1 MFTDAVR
8 GCDVLSDDD
17 LEYALG
23 FQSHARKTTGRSYP
37 VDRILLKF
45 GYLEEIQIHALYKA
59 IRYFRWR
66 KEDKFFLKIA
76 IQSKLLS
83 ERRALAC
90 LQEQKELYKE
100 QDELM
105 RVNEI
110 ARRRVYLTEKQ
121 ERAVIDAMQKCK
133 GTTITLTEITLDKA
147 ESAPKL
153 PPKKRNRA
161 EKPSPKAKTSPKTK
175 ASPRS
180 KESISASSSSS
191 KSSSAKRRRSKVDP
205 FDDPKSDLGL
215 PSMEDS
221 DDDFLAMDDSQEG
234 LDPLSDSGESF
245 APLESA
251 EEDSPFRAFE
261 SAEDDDFQALD
272 SSEDDHFQ
280 AADSGEDDHFQ
291 PLDSDEDDSFDPLES
306 SDDGDFEPR
315 STKKDFDAFRTENE
329 MDAIL
334 PLHEADHVDN
344 LGKSARKKGS
354 KKKSPK
360 GKKRRDPF
368 AESQSKNMKVLSD
381 DELDALWEEADLD
394 ALDLDS
400 DNRNVA
406 PSPLL
411 DSDDELDYS
420 SSDDLF

>member
-1 MFTDAVR
+1 MNRKRLDRMFTEAVR
-8 GCDVLSDDD
+8 GCDVLSKDD

-23 FQSHARKTTGRSYP
+23 FQNHARKTTGRRYP
-37 VDRILLKF
+37 IDRILLKF
-45 GYLEEIQIHALYKA
+45 GYLEEVQIHALYKA

-76 IQSKLLS
+76 IQSNLLS
-83 ERRALAC
+83 ERRAGLC

-100 QDELM
+100 REELM

-121 ERAVIDAMQKCK
+121 ERAVIDAIKKIK
-133 GTTITLTEITLDKA
+133 GTTITATEITLDKA

-153 PPKKRNRA
+153 TQRKRSKT
-161 EKPSPKAKTSPKTK
+161 EKPKPKPKSKPKA
-175 ASPRS
+175 ALDLL
-180 KESISASSSSS
+180 KESSASSASSR
-191 KSSSAKRRRSKVDP
+191 SSGSAVKRRRAKVDP
-205 FDDPKSDLGL
+205 FDDQLSEPGTL
-215 PSMEDS
+215 PPIEDS
-221 DDDFLAMDDSQEG
+221 DDDFLPMDDSRESVAG
-234 LDPLSDSGESF
+234 LSDSGDSF
-245 APLESA
+245 APL
-251 EEDSPFRAFE
+251 D
-261 SAEDDDFQALD
+261 SAEDDSPFQAFESD
-272 SSEDDHFQ
+272 EDDHFQ
-280 AADSGEDDHFQ
+280 PLDSAEEDHFQ

-306 SDDGDFEPR
+306 SDDGSFQPR

-329 MDAIL
+329 MESIL
-334 PLHEADHVDN
+334 PLHEDDHLDN
-344 LGKSARKKGS
+344 LAKSARKKGGK
-354 KKKSPK
+354 KKKSGK

>member
-8 GCDVLSDDD
+8 GCDVLSNDD

-23 FQSHARKTTGRSYP
+23 FQNHARKTTGRSYP
-37 VDRILLKF
+37 IDRILLKF
-45 GYLEEIQIHALYKA
+45 GYLEEVQIHALYKA

-76 IQSKLLS
+76 IQSNLLS
-83 ERRALAC
+83 ERRANLC
-90 LQEQKELYKE
+90 LQEQKELYKDRE
-100 QDELM
+100 ELM

-121 ERAVIDAMQKCK
+121 ERAVIDAIKKIK
-133 GTTITLTEITLDKA
+133 GTTITATEITLDKA

-153 PPKKRNRA
+153 TPRKRSKT
-161 EKPSPKAKTSPKTK
+161 EKAKPKA
-175 ASPRS
+175 ASPLM
-180 KESISASSSSS
+180 KESSSSS
-191 KSSSAKRRRSKVDP
+191 RGSQSSRSSASSASTARKRRTKVDP
-205 FDDPKSDLGL
+205 FDDQLSGAGGL
-215 PSMEDS
+215 PPMEDS
-221 DDDFLAMDDSQEG
+221 GDFLPMDDSRES
-234 LDPLSDSGESF
+234 LPPLSDSGDSF
-245 APLESA
+245 APL
-251 EEDSPFRAFE
+251 D
-261 SAEDDDFQALD
+261 SAEDDSPFQAFESD
-272 SSEDDHFQ
+272 EDDHFQ
-280 AADSGEDDHFQ
+280 PLDSAEDDHFQ

-306 SDDGDFEPR
+306 SDDGSFEPR
-315 STKKDFDAFRTENE
+315 STKKDFDAFRTEND
-329 MDAIL
+329 MDSIL
-334 PLHEADHVDN
+334 PLHEDDHVDN
-344 LGKSARKKGS
+344 LARSNRRKGG
-354 KKKSPK
+354 KKKSTK

-368 AESQSKNMKVLSD
+368 AESQSKSMKVLSD

>member
-1 MFTDAVR
+1 MNRKRLDRMFTDAVR

-17 LEYALG
+17 LDYALG

-37 VDRILLKF
+37 IDRILLKF
-45 GYLEEIQIHALYKA
+45 GYLEEVQIHALYKA

-76 IQSKLLS
+76 IQSNLLS
-83 ERRALAC
+83 ERRANLC
-90 LQEQKELYKE
+90 LQEQKELYKDRE
-100 QDELM
+100 ELM

-121 ERAVIDAMQKCK
+121 ERAVIDAIKKIK
-133 GTTITLTEITLDKA
+133 GTTITATEITLDKA

-153 PPKKRNRA
+153 TPRKRSKT
-161 EKPSPKAKTSPKTK
+161 EKPKAKAKTK
-175 ASPRS
+175 AKAAPSEIL
-180 KESISASSSSS
+180 KESSASSRSSG
-191 KSSSAKRRRSKVDP
+191 SAVKRRRSKVDP
-205 FDDPKSDLGL
+205 FDDQLSEPGTL
-215 PSMEDS
+215 PPMEDS
-221 DDDFLAMDDSQEG
+221 DDDFLPMEDSRESIPG
-234 LDPLSDSGESF
+234 LSDSGESF
-245 APLESA
+245 APL
-251 EEDSPFRAFE
+251 D
-261 SAEDDDFQALD
+261 SAEDDSPFQAFESD
-272 SSEDDHFQ
+272 
-280 AADSGEDDHFQ
+280 EDDHFQ
-291 PLDSDEDDSFDPLES
+291 PLDSDEDDHFQPLESDEDDGFDPLES
-306 SDDGDFEPR
+306 SDDGSFEPR

-329 MDAIL
+329 MDSIL
-334 PLHEADHVDN
+334 PLHEDDHLDN
-344 LGKSARKKGS
+344 LAKSARKKGGKKGS
-354 KKKSPK
+354 KKKSAK

-368 AESQSKNMKVLSD
+368 AENQSKNMKVLSD